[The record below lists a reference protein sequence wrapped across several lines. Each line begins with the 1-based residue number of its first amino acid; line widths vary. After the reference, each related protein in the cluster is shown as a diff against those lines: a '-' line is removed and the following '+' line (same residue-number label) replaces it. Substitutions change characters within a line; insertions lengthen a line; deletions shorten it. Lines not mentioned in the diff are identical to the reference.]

1 MEEAKEVADQLA
13 SKYEQSKQAT
23 TEAKEAHEKLSAKVA
38 ERMAE
43 LQADLHNQEKEVVVS
58 QTALDTAVA
67 KAEKSRAVHGVT
79 ASKATQESELA
90 ENLRAHVNTE
100 DEKLG
105 HLTKQV
111 SQLGKA
117 ARKAEGEVRDLNKGL
132 NPKAPKSDLDA
143 APGVDTI

>member
-1 MEEAKEVADQLA
+1 
-13 SKYEQSKQAT
+13 
-23 TEAKEAHEKLSAKVA
+23 
-38 ERMAE
+38 
-43 LQADLHNQEKEVVVS
+43 
-58 QTALDTAVA
+58 
-67 KAEKSRAVHGVT
+67 VT
-79 ASKATQESELA
+79 ASKATQESELT

-143 APGVDTI
+143 APSVDTI